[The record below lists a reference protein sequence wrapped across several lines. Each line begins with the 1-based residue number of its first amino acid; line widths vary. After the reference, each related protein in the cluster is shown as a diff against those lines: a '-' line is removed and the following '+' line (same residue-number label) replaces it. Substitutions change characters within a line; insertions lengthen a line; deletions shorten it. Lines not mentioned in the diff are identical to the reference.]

1 MYYKVRIKKLGKA
14 AEGQAVK
21 TGQQTSDGALAI
33 QPTAWGGSDITGNM
47 GEKDLQVSNVIK
59 AVPEAKANLE
69 AEGGETAYGDINGD
83 GMAEHY
89 NIKGPRHTH
98 GGVKLNLPDDTF
110 IFSDTRSMMI
120 KDRETLAKF
129 GKSTPKG
136 KKPKGYTPAELAK
149 QYDINKYRK
158 ILQDKNSDAIDR
170 KTAELMIRNYTL
182 KLAELGLRQEAQ
194 KGFPQGIAKISKPY
208 LEANGLSEEDI
219 LPTYQKRFPD
229 EDSMANAEEPQLPEN
244 IPTEMPSGEQ
254 IAMSPEMMGEAPMAR
269 YGMAMGGY
277 NMPFWAMEQKGNLAK
292 AQKGVTTPP
301 YSMKEA
307 YTPKG
312 VVRLNQFRAQYGL
325 PPLKGSVT
333 EADIKRAAGELQAK
347 ITEVNP
353 DLTIDYMTTK
363 SHQPNNKLLAIIPDG
378 YPETTEGAK
387 QALADG
393 KLTADQIRN
402 AYKDDQWWYRAIRT
416 EGKKLSREEYEKKMQ
431 DPNAIVQ
438 GERKYFSEDPNNPD
452 LYTYYDPMDP
462 ETVEEEV
469 VTKDEAVQEGERP
482 EEEEFNPQVPY
493 QAPLEWTPLDKR
505 NLFGAVAA
513 KFKRRKY
520 YPRAPMVDLAP
531 PAPTFYDPT
540 AELAAQQAGANAIVQ
555 GLASFV
561 GPQSFSSRMSNVAGT
576 MADAAA
582 QTLAKY
588 NNLNVGV
595 ANQFADTTANVY
607 NQERLQNQAVS
618 KQLYDDTVRTNQAWD
633 TGTQGY
639 NAMALAMLNAGD
651 KNAADIY
658 NVSAMSDQYGIDPAT
673 LAYYFKGGKDI
684 VPEKSSNT
692 YNDLLD
698 YYENERGYKPEQAIA
713 AANQSM
719 KYLSQNPGVDIDA
732 IMANA
737 KEGGV
742 FVMGSNIFPPMFY

>member
-1 MYYKVRIKKLGKA
+1 MYYKVKIKKLGQA
-14 AEGQAVK
+14 AEGKAVK

-47 GEKDLQVSNVIK
+47 GEKDLEVTESIG
-59 AVPEAKANLE
+59 AVDKKDANLE

-89 NIKGPRHTH
+89 KIKGPRHTH
-98 GGVKLNLPDDTF
+98 GGVPLNLPDDTF

-129 GKSTPKG
+129 GKSTSKG

-158 ILQDKNSDAIDR
+158 ILQDKNSDAIDK

-194 KGFPQGIAKISKPY
+194 KGFPQGIAKISQPY

-229 EDSMANAEEPQLPEN
+229 EESMANQEEPQLPEEM
-244 IPTEMPSGEQ
+244 PTEMPSGEQ
-254 IAMSPEMMGEAPMAR
+254 IAMSPEMMGEAPMAK

-292 AQKGVTTPP
+292 AQKGVATPP

-353 DLTIDYMTTK
+353 ALTIDYMTTK
-363 SHQPNNKLLAIIPDG
+363 SHQPNNKLLPLIPDG
-378 YPETTEGAK
+378 YPKTTEGAK

-393 KLTADQIRN
+393 ALSADDIRS
-402 AYKDDQWWYRAIRT
+402 AYKDDQWWYRAVRT
-416 EGKKLSREEYEKKMQ
+416 EGKKLSREEYEKKMK
-431 DPNAIVQ
+431 DPNAITQ
-438 GERKYFSEDPNNPD
+438 GDRKYFSEDPNNPD

-462 ETVEEEV
+462 EAVVEEEETV
-469 VTKDEAVQEGERP
+469 KEGERP

-493 QAPLEWTPLDKR
+493 QAPLEWTTPDKR

-513 KFKRRKY
+513 KYNRRKY
-520 YPRAPMVDLAP
+520 YPYAPMVDLAP

-540 AELAAQQAGANAIVQ
+540 AELAAQQAGANSVIQ

-561 GPQSFSSRMSNVAGT
+561 GPQALSSRASSVAGT
-576 MADAAA
+576 SAGAAA
-582 QTLAKY
+582 ETLAKY

-595 ANQFADTTANVY
+595 ANQFADTTANTY

-618 KQLYDDTVRTNQAWD
+618 KQLYDDTVKTNQAWD

-651 KNAADIY
+651 QNAANIY
-658 NVSAMSDQYGIDPAT
+658 NLSSMSDQYGIDPAT
-673 LAYYFKGGKDI
+673 LAYYSKGGKDF
-684 VPEKSSNT
+684 VPEKGTDT
-692 YNDLLD
+692 YNELLD
-698 YYENERGYKPEQAIA
+698 YYENERGYSTDQAIA
-713 AANQSM
+713 AAKESM
-719 KYLSQNPGVDIDA
+719 KYMSQTPGIDLEA
-732 IMANA
+732 VMANA
-737 KEGGV
+737 KDGGV